1 MIKRSSFPNSRLIL
15 RISRVKQNFSF
26 PVTFNYP
33 LASCIAF
40 DWEKRKKEI
49 FRVIQKQC
57 APRDIK
63 KEETFRF
70 ELVELVAFFSCFQFR
85 SRPPGRTKEILRSLP
100 SFDSRL
106 GFAPHFPW
114 IPNLSTKR
122 NVVPQPFDAF
132 QISQT
137 KTSQTFFKPAI
148 NSGLDSSSFSLFL
161 SSRNWIF
168 LPIIKL
174 TYAIILQ
181 TWIFLLEEVTWFFKP
196 ERKRDKEKNETSF
209 RFNFHRNSRTTIS
222 SSTKKENK
230 DFFSDGNLRSNRSPI
245 SLETGHEFF
254 KGNGERLVHRTST
267 R

>member
-1 MIKRSSFPNSRLIL
+1 MIENLKITRIRYFISFFDWLYVILLYSVSTYGSHVIYFSIKLGIILEFNIFPPTAKLFRVLKIFRRRDISLIKRSNFSNSRLIL

-26 PVTFNYP
+26 PATFNYP

-70 ELVELVAFFSCFQFR
+70 ELVELAAFFSCFQFR
-85 SRPPGRTKEILRSLP
+85 SRPPGHTKEILRSLP
-100 SFDSRL
+100 SFDSHL

-137 KTSQTFFKPAI
+137 KTSQTFFFKPAI
-148 NSGLDSSSFSLFL
+148 NSGLDSSSFCLFL
-161 SSRNWIF
+161 SSS
-168 LPIIKL
+168 LPEI
-174 TYAIILQ
+174 
-181 TWIFLLEEVTWFFKP
+181 
-196 ERKRDKEKNETSF
+196 
-209 RFNFHRNSRTTIS
+209 
-222 SSTKKENK
+222 
-230 DFFSDGNLRSNRSPI
+230 
-245 SLETGHEFF
+245 EFF
-254 KGNGERLVHRTST
+254 FQS
-267 R
+267 